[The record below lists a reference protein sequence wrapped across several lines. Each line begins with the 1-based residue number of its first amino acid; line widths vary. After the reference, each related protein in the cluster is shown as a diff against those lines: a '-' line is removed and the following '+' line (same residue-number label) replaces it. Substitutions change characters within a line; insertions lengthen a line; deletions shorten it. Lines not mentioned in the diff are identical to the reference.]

1 MNSSIHGQLKHPA
14 SCQATW
20 TAANLG
26 RQGWIWEIWSNT
38 LLSEPAVTCCP
49 LRMPRH
55 SYLHKTVW
63 MPHSTVIIDHFL
75 WFGVDGALTMVTV
88 VWRPTHTSSKNISNH
103 VSNSLPRQLSLSRD
117 SIKTV
122 NVTSELGTQR
132 GLLKTKSKVNIWW
145 MAWYINYLYSLSS
158 AHQPYHY
165 LLNVCLVKYHLTLT
179 YYYF

>member
-1 MNSSIHGQLKHPA
+1 MLWPPSILLVLSRRIKIYIHNLGIECKLSGSQKGDIDINPIHTWIHPSINGQLKHPA

-38 LLSEPAVTCCP
+38 LLSEPAMTCCP

-55 SYLHKTVW
+55 SYLHKAVW
-63 MPHSTVIIDHFL
+63 VPHSTIIIDHFL

-103 VSNSLPRQLSLSRD
+103 VSNSLPRQLSLSHD

-122 NVTSELGTQR
+122 NVTLELRTQE
-132 GLLKTKSKVNIWW
+132 
-145 MAWYINYLYSLSS
+145 
-158 AHQPYHY
+158 
-165 LLNVCLVKYHLTLT
+165 VC
-179 YYYF
+179 

>member
-1 MNSSIHGQLKHPA
+1 MLWPPSILRVLSRRIKIYIHNLGIVCKQSGSQRGRHWYKPNPHINSSIHGQLKHPA

-103 VSNSLPRQLSLSRD
+103 VSSSLPRQLPLSRNGR
-117 SIKTV
+117 KTV
-122 NVTSELGTQR
+122 NVTSELGTQ
-132 GLLKTKSKVNIWW
+132 G
-145 MAWYINYLYSLSS
+145 A
-158 AHQPYHY
+158 
-165 LLNVCLVKYHLTLT
+165 C
-179 YYYF
+179 